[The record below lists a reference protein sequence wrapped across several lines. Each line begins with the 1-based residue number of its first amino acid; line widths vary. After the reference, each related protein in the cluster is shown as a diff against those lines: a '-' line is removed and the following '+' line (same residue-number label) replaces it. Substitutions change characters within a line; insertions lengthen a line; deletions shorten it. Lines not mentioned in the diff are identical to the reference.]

1 MGLIYLLNEISKIGK
16 MEAIQEDLAT
26 LEPLPWLSNAHTEV
40 HVLRLDRVHPL
51 ISGNKWYKLRFYLEA
66 AKTQGKNIVTFGGA
80 YSNHILATAAACK
93 LEGIPCAGIIRGEA
107 PRFCSQTLT
116 DAAALGME
124 LHFTTREA
132 YRQKRLPEQFAGD
145 SWLVIP
151 EGGYGIPGM
160 RGAATIPVPTGRFD
174 HICCAVGTGTMLAGL
189 LQTAAAGTTVT
200 GFSVLK
206 NHQSSKQEID
216 ALLPDH
222 RPYFLNHDFHFGGYA
237 KYDASLIRFMN
248 ELYGQTGIPT
258 DFVYT
263 AKLFYGVRAL
273 LEKDL
278 KNSRN
283 VLVVHSGGLQGNRS
297 LPKGTLIF

>member
-1 MGLIYLLNEISKIGK
+1 MD
-16 MEAIQEDLAT
+16 AIQEDLAT
-26 LEPLPWLSNAHTEV
+26 LEPVPWLSNATTKV

-66 AKTQGKNIVTFGGA
+66 ARAQGKNVVTFGGA
-80 YSNHILATAAACK
+80 YSNHILATAAACS
-93 LEGIPCAGIIRGEA
+93 LLGVRCAGIIRGEA
-107 PRFCSQTLT
+107 PRSCSPTLT

-124 LHFTTREA
+124 LHFITREA
-132 YRQKRLPEQFAGD
+132 YRQKRLPEQFAGEH
-145 SWLVIP
+145 WQLVP
-151 EGGYGIPGM
+151 EGGYGITGM
-160 RGAATIPVPTGRFD
+160 QGAATIPVPCGRFD

-189 LQTAAAGTTVT
+189 LQPAVAGTMVT

-206 NHQSSKQEID
+206 NHISSKQEID

-237 KYDASLIRFMN
+237 KYTASLIRFMN
-248 ELYGQTGIPT
+248 ALYEQTGIPT

-263 AKLFYGVRAL
+263 AKLFYGVKTL
-273 LEKDL
+273 LEQDL
-278 KNSRN
+278 KHSRDL
-283 VLVVHSGGLQGNRS
+283 LVIHSGGLQGNRS